1 MAILVVLLAML
12 VSSTGGSSGGGA
24 AAFMNGFT
32 QCRHSGNR
40 GAKVA
45 YREAETSSI
54 PHCRH
59 TVQLTPFSG
68 ASSSGSSTLL
78 SSSSSSSSSVSTASF
93 PVVTLKIAV
102 DKNGAVDDLGLAA
115 KRFTSAESLDAVHRL
130 RRDSDAVLV
139 GVSTGEP
146 CSSAL
151 GTTMSSML
159 GPVPQVCSRLTCTSD
174 SCS

>member
-1 MAILVVLLAML
+1 MATLVVLLAML
-12 VSSTGGSSGGGA
+12 GSSTGGSGSSGGRQ

-32 QCRHSGNR
+32 QCRHSG
-40 GAKVA
+40 A
-45 YREAETSSI
+45 YRETKTSPI

-59 TVQLTPFSG
+59 TVQLTPFPG

-78 SSSSSSSSSVSTASF
+78 SSSSSSSSSLSKASF

-151 GTTMSSML
+151 
-159 GPVPQVCSRLTCTSD
+159 V
-174 SCS
+174 